1 MSSTPSTAW
10 RNPRWVGLT
19 CFACERPHPIERLAT
34 VCDACGLPLRVD
46 YDLENPPA
54 RGVLAE
60 RGSTLWRY
68 REVLPVRA
76 GFEVSLSEGF
86 TPLIAV
92 EDRVWVKDEARNPTG
107 SFKARGMSAAVSVAK
122 AFGAPALRAPS
133 AGNAAGALAAYGA
146 AAGLPVI
153 VAMPDDTPRAFV
165 EECRLYGA
173 EVVLVPGTISDAG
186 KWLREQGPQEA
197 FDVST
202 LREPH
207 RIEGKKT
214 MGYELWEQFDRL
226 GGGLPDVVL
235 YPTGGGTGLVGMWK
249 AWEELRRLGWMAAPP
264 PRLISVQVEGCAP
277 VVSAYVAEE
286 SKTVPFPEPGHTC
299 LGLACP
305 RAARRVSLSA
315 RGARNRRDRDRGLRS
330 RDGAG
335 NSRPRPSQRP
345 RHLPRR
351 RGGLGG
357 ARRVARERCDPR
369 AGSRGGLQYRHRL
382 EVPLSRFTRSRKQQ
396 SGEARTEPRRSPSKK
411 TNQVRA
417 IRIRR

>member
-19 CFACERPHPIERLAT
+19 CFACERPHPIDRFAA

-92 EDRVWVKDEARNPTG
+92 DDRVWVKDEARNPTG

-249 AWEELRRLGWMAAPP
+249 AWEELRRLGWMTAPP

-286 SKTVPFPEPGHTC
+286 SKTVPFPNPATRAWGLRVPAPLGGFLC
-299 LGLACP
+299 L
-305 RAARRVSLSA
+305 RAVRETGGTAIAVSEAAMEEGTRALARRS
-315 RGARNRRDRDRGLRS
+315 GL
-330 RDGAG
+330 DIC
-335 NSRPRPSQRP
+335 PE
-345 RHLPRR
+345 
-351 RGGLGG
+351 GG
-357 ARRVARERCDPR
+357 AAWAALAELR
-369 AGSRGGLQYRHRL
+369 A
-382 EVPLSRFTRSRKQQ
+382 
-396 SGEARTEPRRSPSKK
+396 SG
-411 TNQVRA
+411 A
-417 IRIRR
+417 IRDEDRVVVFNTGTGLKYR